1 MDSGPIYVTRPS
13 LPPLER
19 LLPLLERIWDSR
31 ILTNQGP
38 FHQKLETELARFL
51 DIPHISLTANGM
63 LALEMAIDAAGL
75 DGEVITTPYSF
86 VATTHAVQRG
96 GLSPVFVD
104 IRPDD
109 LNIDPAAIETAI
121 TQRTSAIVAV
131 HCYGNPC
138 DVKALRAIADR
149 HGLKLIYD
157 AAHAF
162 GVRIQGGN
170 LLAEGDFS
178 ILSFHATKVFNT
190 FEGGAVIAASDA
202 GKAAIDSLRN
212 FGIASETEIPQV
224 GGNAKMSEFNAAV
237 GLLQLELFEQS
248 RAARRLVDQRYREML
263 ADVPG
268 ISPLPLPHG
277 VEPNFSYF
285 PVLVGEEFGVSRDD
299 LYEALKS
306 EGIYSRRY
314 FHPLLSSLPMYRD
327 LPSADPANLPVATRA
342 AGQILCLPMFEG
354 LATLDQDRIVEAIRR
369 RA

>member
-1 MDSGPIYVTRPS
+1 MDNGPIYVTRPS

-19 LLPLLERIWDSR
+19 LMPLLERIWDSR

-38 FHQKLETELARFL
+38 FHQDLEAELAHFL
-51 DIPHISLTANGM
+51 EVSHISLTANGM
-63 LALEMAIDAAGL
+63 LALELAVDAASL

-86 VATTHAVQRG
+86 VATTHAVQRA
-96 GLSPVFVD
+96 GLTPVFVD

-109 LNIDPAAIETAI
+109 LNIDPAAVEEAI
-121 TQRTSAIVAV
+121 TERTSAIVAV
-131 HCYGNPC
+131 HCYGSPC
-138 DVKALRAIADR
+138 DVAALRAIADR

-162 GVRIQGGN
+162 GVRIQDRN
-170 LLAEGDFS
+170 LLTEGDFS

-224 GGNAKMSEFNAAV
+224 GGNAKMNEFNAAV
-237 GLLQLELFEQS
+237 GLLQLEQFEQS
-248 RAARRLVDQRYREML
+248 RAARRLVDQRYRERL

-268 ISPLPLPHG
+268 ITPLARPPG
-277 VEPNFSYF
+277 VEPNFSYL

-299 LYEALKS
+299 LYQALKS

-327 LPSADPANLPVATRA
+327 LPSADAANLPVATRA
-342 AGQILCLPMFEG
+342 ARQILCLPIYDD
-354 LATLDQDRIVEAIRR
+354 LSATDQDRVIEAIRR
-369 RA
+369 RT